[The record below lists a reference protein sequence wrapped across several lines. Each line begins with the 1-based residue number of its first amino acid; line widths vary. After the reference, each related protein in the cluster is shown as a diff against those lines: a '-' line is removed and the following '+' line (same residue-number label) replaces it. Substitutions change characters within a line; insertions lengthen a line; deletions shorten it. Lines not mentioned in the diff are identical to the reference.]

1 MAETE
6 GAGGHLGHL
15 LELTRGLAAAGARI
29 EEQGGRIDRN
39 ETEIAALR
47 RDIERARADLAAKIE
62 QTALSLR
69 ADLLTRLDQMEARS
83 GGSRPGFDW
92 SDLMRRQALTIL
104 ALAVAIAAALGVD
117 LSGMPSP

>member
-6 GAGGHLGHL
+6 AGGHLGHL

-47 RDIERARADLAAKIE
+47 RDIERVRADLAAKIE

-83 GGSRPGFDW
+83 GTGSRPGFDW

-117 LSGMPSP
+117 LSGMPT